1 MANYNK
7 ATNFTAKDTLPTGN
21 AGKIIKGTEIDNEFT
36 AIASAITSKADSNSP
51 SFTGTPTAPTA
62 SLGTNTTQIASTAFI
77 KAAIDALLPTGV
89 ITMWSGA
96 ITSIPTGWYLCDGQ
110 NSTPD
115 LRGKFIIGAGATA
128 ASVTGSAGAS
138 VTGSISGTTLTVSA
152 VANGTIAVGDIVSHS
167 SIVETATITGLGTG
181 SGGTGTYTLTYT
193 GSTASFT
200 GSISGTTLTVTA
212 VASGTI
218 ITGQVLTGNSATSGT
233 TISSQLTGT
242 TGGIGTYTVSI
253 SQTRASGDFTG
264 TYTLAST
271 TLSILSTVLRVTAVA
286 SGTLSVGQFLTGTG
300 IAFSTTI
307 TAFGTGSG
315 NTGTYTLSSAQYFAS
330 TTVSASA
337 GTVTIGATGGS
348 KDSIVVSHTHTLTGT
363 TGSAGVHQH
372 FIARNLEAGNEG
384 SLTASNYMAR
394 RGSFGSDYNYDPA
407 STSSEANIGLTSN
420 AGAHTHSLSGTTA
433 TSGSSGANANLPPYY
448 ALAYIMKA

>member
-1 MANYNK
+1 MANYSK

-36 AIASAITSKADSNSP
+36 AIASAITSKSDSNSP

-115 LRGKFIIGAGATA
+115 LRGKFIIGAGATD
-128 ASVTGSAGAS
+128 ASVTAKAGAS

-152 VANGTIAVGDIVSHS
+152 VASGGVVSVGDVVSHA
-167 SIVETATITGLGTG
+167 SILQTATITGLGTG
-181 SGGTGTYTLTYT
+181 TGGTGTYTLTYT

-212 VASGTI
+212 VASGSI
-218 ITGQVLTGNSATSGT
+218 IVGQVLTGNSATSGT

-242 TGGIGTYTVSI
+242 AGGVGTYAVSI
-253 SQTRASGDFTG
+253 SQTRTSGDFTG

-271 TLSILSTVLRVTAVA
+271 TLSILSTIMTVTAVA
-286 SGTLSVGQFLTGTG
+286 SGTLSIGQFLTGTG
-300 IAFSTTI
+300 VAFSTTI

-315 NTGTYTLSSAQYFAS
+315 NTGTYTLNSAQYFAS

-337 GTVTIGATGGS
+337 GTVTVGATGGS
-348 KDSIVVSHTHTLTGT
+348 KDSIVVSHTHTATASSTSLTGSIVGISESFASGGGTASGVFTKT
-363 TGSAGVHQH
+363 TGNTVGLTPVNNDSGDGGGVT
-372 FIARNLEAGNEG
+372 FD
-384 SLTASNYMAR
+384 ASHTHTVTN
-394 RGSFGSDYNYDPA
+394 A
-407 STSSEANIGLTSN
+407 ST
-420 AGAHTHSLSGTTA
+420 
-433 TSGSSGANANLPPYY
+433 GSSGTNANLPPYY

>member
-51 SFTGTPTAPTA
+51 SFTGTPTVPTA
-62 SLGTNTTQIASTAFI
+62 TLGTNTTQAASTAFI
-77 KAAIDALLPTGV
+77 QAAINALLPTGV

-115 LRGKFIIGAGATA
+115 LRGKFIIGAGGTD

-138 VTGSISGTTLTVSA
+138 VTGSISGTTLTVTA

-167 SIVETATITGLGTG
+167 SILEAATITGLGTG
-181 SGGTGTYTLTYT
+181 TGGTGTYTLTYT
-193 GSTASFT
+193 GSTSSFT

-212 VASGTI
+212 VASGSI

-242 TGGIGTYTVSI
+242 TGGVGTYTVSI
-253 SQTRASGDFTG
+253 SQTRTSGSFTG

-271 TLSILSTVLRVTAVA
+271 SLSILSTVLRVTAVA
-286 SGTLSVGQFLTGTG
+286 SGTLSIGQFLTGTG
-300 IAFSTTI
+300 IAFSTSI

-330 TTVSASA
+330 TTISASA
-337 GTVTIGATGGS
+337 GTVTVGATGGS
-348 KDSIVVSHTHTLTGT
+348 KDSIVVSHTHTATSTVADPGHTHQIANNTGPGVAG
-363 TGSAGVHQH
+363 TG
-372 FIARNLEAGNEG
+372 
-384 SLTASNYMAR
+384 LTADRSYSSVTTSAVTGITVATTN
-394 RGSFGSDYNYDPA
+394 A
-407 STSSEANIGLTSN
+407 STGV
-420 AGAHTHSLSGTTA
+420 SGT
-433 TSGSSGANANLPPYY
+433 NANLPPYY

>member
-51 SFTGTPTAPTA
+51 AFTGTPTTPTA

-77 KAAIDALLPTGV
+77 QAAINALLPTGV
-89 ITMWSGA
+89 VCMWSGA
-96 ITSIPTGWYLCDGQ
+96 ITSIPTGWFLCDGQ

-115 LRGKFIIGAGATA
+115 LRGKFIIGAGGTD

-152 VANGTIAVGDIVSHS
+152 VANGTLAVGDIVSHS
-167 SIVETATITGLGTG
+167 SILETATISGLGTG
-181 SGGTGTYTLTYT
+181 TGGTGTYTLTYT
-193 GSTASFT
+193 GSTSSFT

-212 VASGTI
+212 VASGTLI
-218 ITGQVLTGNSATSGT
+218 IGQVLTGNSATSGT
-233 TISSQLTGT
+233 TITSQLTGT
-242 TGGIGTYTVSI
+242 AGGIGTYTVSI
-253 SQTRASGDFTG
+253 SQTRASGSFTG

-271 TLSILSTVLRVTAVA
+271 TLSIRSTVLRVTAVA
-286 SGTLSVGQFLTGTG
+286 SGTLSIGQFLTGTG
-300 IAFSTTI
+300 IAFSTSI

-315 NTGTYTLSSAQYFAS
+315 NTGTYTLNSPQSFAS
-330 TTVSASA
+330 TTISASA
-337 GTVTIGATGGS
+337 GTVTVGAIGGS
-348 KDSIVVSHTHTLTGT
+348 KDASVVSHTHTATSSVTDPGHNHDGGT
-363 TGSAGVHQH
+363 TLYGGRNIFGAG
-372 FIARNLEAGNEG
+372 GG
-384 SLTASNYMAR
+384 
-394 RGSFGSDYNYDPA
+394 
-407 STSSEANIGLTSN
+407 STSTPFTPTALVSATTQISVSTAIAS
-420 AGAHTHSLSGTTA
+420 SGT
-433 TSGSSGANANLPPYY
+433 SGTNANLPPYY

>member
-51 SFTGTPTAPTA
+51 TFTGTPTVPTA

-96 ITSIPTGWYLCDGQ
+96 ITSIPTGWYLCDGE

-152 VANGTIAVGDIVSHS
+152 VANGTLAVGDVVSHS
-167 SIVETATITGLGTG
+167 SILEVATISGLGTG
-181 SGGTGTYTLTYT
+181 TGGTGTYTLTYT
-193 GSTASFT
+193 GSTSSFT

-218 ITGQVLTGNSATSGT
+218 ITGQVLTENSASSGT
-233 TISSQLTGT
+233 TITSQLTGT
-242 TGGIGTYTVSI
+242 TGGVGTYTVSI
-253 SQTRASGDFTG
+253 SQTRTSGSFTG

-286 SGTLSVGQFLTGTG
+286 SGTLSIGQFLTGTG
-300 IAFSTTI
+300 VAFSTTI

-315 NTGTYTLSSAQYFAS
+315 NTGTYTISSAQAFAS
-330 TTVSASA
+330 TTISASA
-337 GTVTIGATGGS
+337 GTVTVGATGGS
-348 KDSIVVSHTHTLTGT
+348 KDASVISHTHTATSTVIDPTHTHLMSGVNGSSATGPLAANASYNSGDERGTMSNASTGITVETTNST
-363 TGSAGVHQH
+363 TGS
-372 FIARNLEAGNEG
+372 
-384 SLTASNYMAR
+384 
-394 RGSFGSDYNYDPA
+394 
-407 STSSEANIGLTSN
+407 
-420 AGAHTHSLSGTTA
+420 SGI
-433 TSGSSGANANLPPYY
+433 NANLPPYY

>member
-36 AIASAITSKADSNSP
+36 AIASAITSKSDSNSP

-96 ITSIPTGWYLCDGQ
+96 ITSIPTGWYLCNGE

-115 LRGKFIIGAGATA
+115 LRGKFIIGAGGTD

-167 SIVETATITGLGTG
+167 SILQTATITGLGTG
-181 SGGTGTYTLTYT
+181 TGGTGTYTLTYT

-212 VASGTI
+212 VASGSI
-218 ITGQVLTGNSATSGT
+218 IVGQVLTGNSATSGT
-233 TISSQLTGT
+233 AITSQLTGT
-242 TGGIGTYTVSI
+242 AGGIGTYTVSI
-253 SQTRASGDFTG
+253 SQTRTSGSFTG

-271 TLSILSTVLRVTAVA
+271 SLSVLSTVLRVTAVA
-286 SGTLSVGQFLTGTG
+286 SGTLSIGQFLTGTG
-300 IAFSTTI
+300 IAFSTSI

-315 NTGTYTLSSAQYFAS
+315 NTGTYTLSSAQAFAS
-330 TTVSASA
+330 TTISASA
-337 GTVTIGATGGS
+337 GTVTVGVTGGS
-348 KDSIVVSHTHTLTGT
+348 KDSSVISHTHTATSSVTDPGHNHTANSQTGAGFGQPSGAVTQATGT
-363 TGSAGVHQH
+363 TG
-372 FIARNLEAGNEG
+372 
-384 SLTASNYMAR
+384 T
-394 RGSFGSDYNYDPA
+394 SFTGISVATTVA
-407 STSSEANIGLTSN
+407 ST
-420 AGAHTHSLSGTTA
+420 
-433 TSGSSGANANLPPYY
+433 GSSGTNANLPPYY

>member
-1 MANYNK
+1 MANYSK

-36 AIASAITSKADSNSP
+36 AIASAITSKADTNSP
-51 SFTGTPTAPTA
+51 TFTGTPTAPTA
-62 SLGTNTTQIASTAFI
+62 SLGTNTTQLASTAFI

-89 ITMWSGA
+89 VCMWSGA
-96 ITSIPTGWYLCDGQ
+96 ITSIPTGWYLCDGS

-115 LRGKFIIGAGATA
+115 LRGKFVIGAGATA
-128 ASVTGSAGAS
+128 ASVTGKAGAS
-138 VTGSISGTTLTVSA
+138 VTGSISGTTLTISA
-152 VANGTIAVGDIVSHS
+152 VASGGLVSVGDIVSHA
-167 SIVETATITGLGTG
+167 SILETAAITGLGTG
-181 SGGTGTYTLTYT
+181 TGGTGTYTLTYT
-193 GSTASFT
+193 GSTSSFT

-218 ITGQVLTGNSATSGT
+218 ITGQVLTGNSATAGT

-271 TLSILSTVLRVTAVA
+271 TLSILSTIMTVTAVA
-286 SGTLSVGQFLTGTG
+286 SGTLSIGQFLTGTG

-307 TAFGTGSG
+307 SAFGTGSG

-330 TTVSASA
+330 TTISASA
-337 GTVTIGATGGS
+337 GTVTVGATGGS
-348 KDSIVVSHTHTLTGT
+348 KDSAVVSHTHTATSTSVVTDPGHSHALPLAPRLGGDAFAGNGSGVYTTTPTNSNTTGITVGT
-363 TGSAGVHQH
+363 TTINANAGV
-372 FIARNLEAGNEG
+372 
-384 SLTASNYMAR
+384 
-394 RGSFGSDYNYDPA
+394 
-407 STSSEANIGLTSN
+407 
-420 AGAHTHSLSGTTA
+420 SGT
-433 TSGSSGANANLPPYY
+433 NANLPPYY

>member
-51 SFTGTPTAPTA
+51 SFTGTPTVPTA
-62 SLGTNTTQIASTAFI
+62 TLGTNTTQAASTAFI
-77 KAAIDALLPTGV
+77 QAAINALLPTGV

-115 LRGKFIIGAGATA
+115 LRGKFIIGAGGTD

-138 VTGSISGTTLTVSA
+138 VTGSISGTTLTVTA

-167 SIVETATITGLGTG
+167 SILEAATITGLGTG
-181 SGGTGTYTLTYT
+181 TGGTGTYTLTYT
-193 GSTASFT
+193 GSTSSFT

-212 VASGTI
+212 VASGSI

-242 TGGIGTYTVSI
+242 TGGVGTYTVSI
-253 SQTRASGDFTG
+253 SQTRTSGSFTG

-271 TLSILSTVLRVTAVA
+271 SLSILSTVLRVTAVA
-286 SGTLSVGQFLTGTG
+286 SGTLSIGQFLTGTG
-300 IAFSTTI
+300 IAFSTSI

-330 TTVSASA
+330 TTISASA
-337 GTVTIGATGGS
+337 GTVTVGATGGS
-348 KDSIVVSHTHTLTGT
+348 KDSIVVSHTHTATSTVADPGHTHQIANNTGPGVSGTSLNADRSYASVT
-363 TGSAGVHQH
+363 TSAVTGITV
-372 FIARNLEAGNEG
+372 ATTN
-384 SLTASNYMAR
+384 
-394 RGSFGSDYNYDPA
+394 A
-407 STSSEANIGLTSN
+407 STGV
-420 AGAHTHSLSGTTA
+420 SGT
-433 TSGSSGANANLPPYY
+433 NANLPPYY
-448 ALAYIMKA
+448 ALAYIMKS

>member
-21 AGKIIKGTEIDNEFT
+21 SGKIIKGTEIDNEFT

-51 SFTGTPTAPTA
+51 SFTGTPTVPTA
-62 SLGTNTTQIASTAFI
+62 SLGTNTTQAASTAFI

-89 ITMWSGA
+89 VCMWSGA

-128 ASVTGSAGAS
+128 ASVTGTAGAS

-152 VANGTIAVGDIVSHS
+152 VANGTIAVGDVVSHA
-167 SIVETATITGLGTG
+167 SILETASITGLGTG
-181 SGGTGTYTLTYT
+181 TGGTGTYTLTYT
-193 GSTASFT
+193 GSTSSFT

-218 ITGQVLTGNSATSGT
+218 IVGQVLTGNSATSGT

-242 TGGIGTYTVSI
+242 TGGVGTYTVSI
-253 SQTRASGDFTG
+253 SQTRASGTFTG

-300 IAFSTTI
+300 IAFSTSI

-315 NTGTYTLSSAQYFAS
+315 NTGTYTLSSAQAFAS
-330 TTVSASA
+330 TTISASA
-337 GTVTIGATGGS
+337 GTVTVGVTGGS
-348 KDSIVVSHTHTLTGT
+348 KDAVAVSHNHAITSSSTLTDPGHAHEVFPKLSGSFAGAGSVIQGATSAGGYGSSETGTKT
-363 TGSAGVHQH
+363 TGITVATTTTIAAAGV
-372 FIARNLEAGNEG
+372 
-384 SLTASNYMAR
+384 
-394 RGSFGSDYNYDPA
+394 
-407 STSSEANIGLTSN
+407 
-420 AGAHTHSLSGTTA
+420 SGT
-433 TSGSSGANANLPPYY
+433 NANLPPYY

>member
-36 AIASAITSKADSNSP
+36 AIASAITSKADTNSP
-51 SFTGTPTAPTA
+51 SFSGTPTVPTA
-62 SLGTNTTQIASTAFI
+62 SLGTNTTQAASTAFI

-89 ITMWSGA
+89 VCMWSGA

-115 LRGKFIIGAGATA
+115 LRGKFVIGAGATA
-128 ASVTGSAGAS
+128 ASVTGKAGAS
-138 VTGSISGTTLTVSA
+138 VTGSISGTTLTISA
-152 VANGTIAVGDIVSHS
+152 VASGGVVSVGDIVSHA
-167 SIVETATITGLGTG
+167 SILETATITGLGTG
-181 SGGTGTYTLTYT
+181 TGGTGTYTLTYT

-218 ITGQVLTGNSATSGT
+218 IVDQVLTGNSASSGT

-253 SQTRASGDFTG
+253 SQTRTSGDFTG

-271 TLSILSTVLRVTAVA
+271 TLSILSTIMTVTAVA
-286 SGTLSVGQFLTGTG
+286 SGTLSIGQFLTGTG

-330 TTVSASA
+330 TTISASA
-337 GTVTIGATGGS
+337 GTVTVGATGGS
-348 KDSIVVSHTHTLTGT
+348 KDSSVVSHTHTLSGT
-363 TGSAGVHQH
+363 
-372 FIARNLEAGNEG
+372 
-384 SLTASNYMAR
+384 TASNGDHNHYV
-394 RGSFGSDYNYDPA
+394 GSNDSLANDGSDPNTREFVRDWNA
-407 STSSEANIGLTSN
+407 GGGLTATTN
-420 AGAHTHSLSGTTA
+420 TAGSHNHTLSGTTSSA
-433 TSGSSGANANLPPYY
+433 GVSGTNANLPPYY